1 MGLDDPLNLLAKI
14 TELIHTF
21 LPLEADLDVD
31 AALGL
36 GLEVEVG
43 RRRPKVERLRDLV
56 VHL

>member
-1 MGLDDPLNLLAKI
+1 MIIGVIDKLKFI
-14 TELIHTF
+14 ITF

-43 RRRPKVERLRDLV
+43 RRRPQVERLRDLV